1 MELREEDI
9 VDSLY
14 RKPFSPFNR
23 SLSSPNLNRYKAT
36 PPAPV
41 TPRIYDQSDIQNLN
55 SKLQELLEMERSEN
69 GSDGTATPKSEHD
82 RDKRPRS
89 KTPPPGINS
98 LDLKTVSAYK
108 LGESR

>member
-1 MELREEDI
+1 LELREEDI

-23 SLSSPNLNRYKAT
+23 SLSSPSLNRYKA
-36 PPAPV
+36 PPTPV

-55 SKLQELLEMERSEN
+55 SKLQELLDMERSEN
-69 GSDGTATPKSEHD
+69 GSDGTSTPKNDHD

-98 LDLKTVSAYK
+98 LDLKSMSAYK
-108 LGESR
+108 LGEPR